1 VTNFART
8 TAYCLA
14 TGLSLPTVAAGSG
27 LARCA
32 AIAEDRAR
40 LVCYDH
46 LAGRAAPDGAAA
58 PGTEAAP
65 APEAANAAA
74 PAPATTDRK
83 FGLPVAQQHVANQG
97 PTMMQAHVTQV
108 IVNQN
113 QRGYLVLDNGQTWAI
128 TDGELLVDAGEAV
141 TVRQA
146 ALGSFI
152 LTSES
157 KHSYHVRR
165 VR

>member
-83 FGLPVAQQHVANQG
+83 FGLPV
-97 PTMMQAHVTQV
+97 QAHVTQV